1 MPGNLFPLTYK
12 PGVKRD
18 GTKFQ
23 SEYCT
28 DGRWIRFQRGIVKKI
43 GGMQGTAIRATVH
56 TFTSFGTNISNIF
69 LTSST
74 TSANIFAYIGAN
86 TAIAN
91 PNYTSQV
98 YKLETSPNL
107 QNGINLR
114 SITPSLGS
122 KTAFMWQ
129 FETVIRDRVKNIVC
143 FGADNAVNIAQ
154 NSAPRLFAGPVQADP
169 GTQLTEVALPPLA
182 NGGICYSNPYLFAY
196 GSNGYVA
203 YSRPAD
209 PLDFTAGRVGG
220 GELTIS
226 NDKVIFGAAIR
237 GGSNSPSLL
246 FWTLSSVVKVT
257 NVGDVAVN
265 FKIDVISKSSSILS
279 SRCVVEYDGVFFWI
293 GTDRFF
299 VYNGIVQEMPNTM
312 SLNYFFNNIDL
323 NYRQKVFGVKNTKY
337 GEIWWF
343 YPEKGQGNPVQNTR
357 ALIYNKREN
366 SWYDTAINRDS
377 GVFFED
383 LGFMCTFGKA
393 FISPD
398 DFLYVWR
405 HEVGVDQVYYPVATG
420 GSTQR
425 TLPILSSF
433 TTPTFSWSAFNPLK
447 QQTGVD
453 RWVDLRRIEPDF
465 LMDDN
470 ADQMLL
476 VVNTKEY
483 AQSVNVASDPIPF
496 TRTTGKLD
504 MNVQGRH
511 MNFTFSSNKNF
522 EIGYLMMLL
531 ALGDGDA

>member
-28 DGRWIRFQRGIVKKI
+28 DGQWIRFQRGIVKKI
-43 GGMQGTAIRATVH
+43 GGMLGNQGLSFNPVPLGASGNIPNILLLLSI
-56 TFTSFGTNISNIF
+56 TSNNFY
-69 LTSST
+69 
-74 TSANIFAYIGAN
+74 AYIGTTWTN
-86 TAIAN
+86 IG
-91 PNYTSQV
+91 TSSRV
-98 YKLETSPNL
+98 YKVEFTPNL
-107 QNGINLR
+107 IQIQNHI
-114 SITPSLGS
+114 ITPNLGP

-129 FETVIRDRVKNIVC
+129 FETVIRDGVKNIVC
-143 FGADNAVNIAQ
+143 FGADNAANIAQ
-154 NSAPRLFAGPVQADP
+154 NAAPRLFAGPVEAEP
-169 GTQLTEVALPPLA
+169 GTELTAVDGINALA
-182 NGGICYSNPYLFAY
+182 NGGICYSNPYLFVY
-196 GSNGYVA
+196 GSNGYVG

-209 PLDFTAGRVGG
+209 PLVFVGDG
-220 GELTIS
+220 SGSLTIS

-246 FWTLSSVVKVT
+246 FWTLGSVVKVT

-366 SWYDTAINRDS
+366 SWYDTAINRDA

-383 LGFMCTFGKA
+383 LGFMCTFGKPL
-393 FISPD
+393 IDEDEYS
-398 DFLYVWR
+398 YVWR
-405 HEVGVDQVYYPVATG
+405 HEVGTNQEYYPQNLG
-420 GSTQR
+420 GNTLVY
-425 TLPILSSF
+425 LPIPSSF
-433 TTPTFSWSAFNPLK
+433 TTPIFSWSAFNPLK

-453 RWVDLRRIEPDF
+453 RWVALNRIEPDF
-465 LMDDN
+465 LMDDDD
-470 ADQMLL
+470 DQMTL

-483 AQSVNVASDPIPF
+483 AQSQNVASDPILF
-496 TRTTGKLD
+496 TRITGKLD

>member
-1 MPGNLFPLTYK
+1 MSVYQCLSRY
-12 PGVKRD
+12 
-18 GTKFQ
+18 
-23 SEYCT
+23 
-28 DGRWIRFQRGIVKKI
+28 
-43 GGMQGTAIRATVH
+43 
-56 TFTSFGTNISNIF
+56 
-69 LTSST
+69 T
-74 TSANIFAYIGAN
+74 TSPNFYAYIGTNLN
-86 TAIAN
+86 T
-91 PNYTSQV
+91 SSRV
-98 YKLETSPNL
+98 YKETFTPQPIFSELNKEL
-107 QNGINLR
+107 
-114 SITPSLGS
+114 ITPDLGP

-129 FETVIRDRVKNIVC
+129 FETVIRDGVRNIVC
-143 FGADNAVNIAQ
+143 FGADNAANIAQ
-154 NSAPRLFAGPVQADP
+154 NAAPVLYAGPVQADP
-169 GTQLTEVALPPLA
+169 GTQLTVVEGINPLA
-182 NGGICYSNPYLFAY
+182 NGGICYSNPYLFIY

-209 PLDFTAGRVGG
+209 PFLFAGAGSG
-220 GELTIS
+220 SLTIS

-237 GGSNSPSLL
+237 GGSNSPSIL
-246 FWTLSSVVKVT
+246 FWTLGSVVKVT

-279 SRCVVEYDGVFFWI
+279 SRCVVEYDGVFFWV

-323 NYRQKVFGVKNTKY
+323 NHRQKVFGVKNTKY

-405 HEVGVDQVYYPVATG
+405 HEVGVNQVYYPVATG
-420 GSTQR
+420 GSTQQ

-453 RWVDLRRIEPDF
+453 RWVDLQRIEPDF

-470 ADQMLL
+470 ADQMTL

-483 AQSVNVASDPIPF
+483 AQSANVASDPITF
-496 TRTTGKLD
+496 TRITGKLD

-522 EIGYLMMLL
+522 EIGYTMMLL
-531 ALGDGDA
+531 GLGDGDA

>member
-12 PGVKRD
+12 PGIKRD

-28 DGRWIRFQRGIVKKI
+28 DGQWIRFQRGIVKKI
-43 GGMQGTAIRATVH
+43 GGMLGNFALPLAPVDAATA
-56 TFTSFGTNISNIF
+56 GNIPNI
-69 LTSST
+69 LLVSST
-74 TSANIFAYIGAN
+74 TSNNFYAYIGTNVGN
-86 TAIAN
+86 T
-91 PNYTSQV
+91 SRV
-98 YKLETSPNL
+98 YKVEFSPNL
-107 QNGINLR
+107 IGRRNAL
-114 SITPSLGS
+114 ITSSLGP

-129 FETVIRDRVKNIVC
+129 FETVIRDGVKNIVC
-143 FGADNAVNIAQ
+143 FGADNAANIAQ
-154 NSAPRLFAGPVQADP
+154 NAAPVLYAGAVQAEI
-169 GTQLTEVALPPLA
+169 GNLLTEVALPPLA

-246 FWTLSSVVKVT
+246 FWTLGSVVKVT
-257 NVGDVAVN
+257 NVGDAAVN

-279 SRCVVEYDGVFFWI
+279 SRCVVEYDGIFFWV

-323 NYRQKVFGVKNTKY
+323 NHRQKVFGVKNTKY

-366 SWYDTAINRDS
+366 SWYDTAINRDA

-383 LGFMCTFGKA
+383 LGFMFTFGKPL
-393 FISPD
+393 IND
-398 DFLYVWR
+398 DGFLYVWR
-405 HEVGVDQVYYPVATG
+405 HEAGTDQVWYPRAIG
-420 GSTQR
+420 R
-425 TLPILSSF
+425 NTLQTDRIPSSF

-453 RWVDLRRIEPDF
+453 RWVDLQRIEPDF

-470 ADQMLL
+470 ADQMML

-483 AQSVNVASDPIPF
+483 AQSANVASAPILF
-496 TRTTGKLD
+496 TRTTSKLD

-522 EIGYLMMLL
+522 EIGYTMMLL
-531 ALGDGDA
+531 GLGDGDA

>member
-1 MPGNLFPLTYK
+1 MAANLFPLTYK
-12 PGVKRD
+12 PGIKRD

-28 DGRWIRFQRGIVKKI
+28 DGQWVRFQRGIVKKI
-43 GGMQGTAIRATVH
+43 GGMFGNVGFPLAPVDPAT
-56 TFTSFGTNISNIF
+56 TGNIPNI
-69 LTSST
+69 LLVSST
-74 TSANIFAYIGAN
+74 TNNNFYAYIGTN
-86 TAIAN
+86 VGN
-91 PNYTSQV
+91 TSQV
-98 YKLETSPNL
+98 YKVEFSPNL
-107 QNGINLR
+107 RGIR
-114 SITPSLGS
+114 SSLITPDLGP

-129 FETVIRDRVKNIVC
+129 FETVIRDGIKNIVC
-143 FGADNAVNIAQ
+143 FGVDNAANIAQ
-154 NSAPRLFAGPVQADP
+154 NGAPVVYAGPVQADL

-209 PLDFTAGRVGG
+209 PLDFN
-220 GELTIS
+220 GEGSGSLTIS

-237 GGSNSPSLL
+237 GGSNSPSFL
-246 FWTLSSVVKVT
+246 FWTLGSVVKIT

-343 YPEKGQGNPVQNTR
+343 YPEKGQGDPVQNTR

-366 SWYDTAINRDS
+366 SWYDTEISRDA

-383 LGFMCTFGKA
+383 SGFMCTFGKA
-393 FISPD
+393 LQARDEYS
-398 DFLYVWR
+398 YVWQ
-405 HEVGVDQVYYPVATG
+405 HEVGTDQVWYPRGLG
-420 GSTQR
+420 GN
-425 TLPILSSF
+425 TLQTDPIPSGF

-465 LMDDN
+465 LMDND
-470 ADQMLL
+470 ADEINL

-483 AQSVNVASDPIPF
+483 AQSPNVAGTPITF
-496 TRTTGKLD
+496 TRVTGKLD

-511 MNFTFSSNKNF
+511 MNFTFFSTKNF
-522 EIGYLMMLL
+522 EIGYTMILL
-531 ALGDGDA
+531 GIGDGDA

>member
-1 MPGNLFPLTYK
+1 MAANLFPLTYK
-12 PGVKRD
+12 PGIKRD

-28 DGRWIRFQRGIVKKI
+28 DGQWVRFQRGIVKKI
-43 GGMQGTAIRATVH
+43 GGMLGMNVSFPQVPVDAATI
-56 TFTSFGTNISNIF
+56 TNIPNIF
-69 LTSST
+69 LLSS
-74 TSANIFAYIGAN
+74 SRGPYFFAYIGTNVDNSSRVYRLEFNAN
-86 TAIAN
+86 F
-91 PNYTSQV
+91 
-98 YKLETSPNL
+98 
-107 QNGINLR
+107 LR
-114 SITPSLGS
+114 IRVGQPLTPDLGL

-129 FETVIRDRVKNIVC
+129 FETVIRDGIKNIVC
-143 FGADNAVNIAQ
+143 FGADNAANIAQ
-154 NSAPRLFAGPVQADP
+154 NGAPVVYAGPVEAP
-169 GTQLTEVALPPLA
+169 RNTQLIAVDGINALA

-196 GSNGYVA
+196 GSNGYVG
-203 YSRPAD
+203 YSRSAD
-209 PLDFTAGRVGG
+209 PLAFVGDG
-220 GELTIS
+220 SGSLTIS

-343 YPEKGQGNPVQNTR
+343 YPEKGQGDPVQNTR

-366 SWYDTAINRDS
+366 SWYDTEISRDA

-383 LGFMCTFGKA
+383 SGFMCTFGKA
-393 FISPD
+393 LQVRDEYS
-398 DFLYVWR
+398 YVWQ
-405 HEVGVDQVYYPVATG
+405 HEVGTDQVWYPRGLG
-420 GSTQR
+420 GN
-425 TLPILSSF
+425 TLQTDPIPSGF

-453 RWVDLRRIEPDF
+453 RWVDLQRIEPDF
-465 LMDDN
+465 LMDND
-470 ADQMLL
+470 ADEINL

-483 AQSVNVASDPIPF
+483 AQSPNVAGALITF
-496 TRTTGKLD
+496 TRVTGKLD

-511 MNFTFSSNKNF
+511 MNFTFFSTKNF
-522 EIGYLMMLL
+522 EIGYTMILL
-531 ALGDGDA
+531 GIGDGDA

>member
-1 MPGNLFPLTYK
+1 MAGNLFPLTYK
-12 PGVKRD
+12 PGIKRD

-28 DGRWIRFQRGIVKKI
+28 DGQWIRFQRGVVKKI
-43 GGMQGTAIRATVH
+43 GGMQGTAISATVH

-74 TSANIFAYIGAN
+74 NNANIFAYIGAN
-86 TAIAN
+86 TVIVN
-91 PNYTSQV
+91 PHYTSQV
-98 YKLETSPNL
+98 YKLEISPSL
-107 QNGINLR
+107 KDAIRLI
-114 SITPSLGS
+114 SITPSLGI

-129 FETVIRDRVKNIVC
+129 FETVIRDQVRNIVC
-143 FGADNAVNIAQ
+143 FGADNAANIAQ
-154 NSAPRLFAGPVQADP
+154 NAAPVLYAGPVDASP
-169 GTQLTEVALPPLA
+169 GTQLTSINLPPLA

-196 GSNGYVA
+196 GSNGYVG

-209 PLDFTAGRVGG
+209 PLDFDGAGSGS
-220 GELTIS
+220 LTIS

-246 FWTLSSVVKVT
+246 FWTQGSVVKIS
-257 NVGDVAVN
+257 NIGDVAVN
-265 FKIDVISKSSSILS
+265 FKVDVISKSSSILS

-312 SLNYFFNNIDL
+312 SLNYFFNNVDL
-323 NYRQKVFGVKNTKY
+323 NHRQKVFGVKNTKY

-343 YPEKGQGNPVQNTR
+343 YPEKGQGDPVQNTR

-366 SWYDTAINRDS
+366 SWYDTEITRDS

-383 LGFMCTFGKA
+383 LGFMCTFGK
-393 FISPD
+393 PLQERD
-398 DFLYVWR
+398 DFFYLWR
-405 HEVGVDQVYYPVATG
+405 HEVGTDQYWSPVARG
-420 GSTQR
+420 GNVRQID
-425 TLPILSSF
+425 PIPSGF

-453 RWVDLRRIEPDF
+453 RWVDLQRIEPDF
-465 LMDDN
+465 LMDDD
-470 ADQMLL
+470 ADQMML

-483 AQSVNVASDPIPF
+483 AQSANVASNPINF

-511 MNFTFSSNKNF
+511 MNFTFFSNKNF
-522 EIGYLMMLL
+522 EIGYTMMLL
-531 ALGDGDA
+531 GLGDGDA

>member
-28 DGRWIRFQRGIVKKI
+28 DGQWIRFQRGIVKKM
-43 GGMQGTAIRATVH
+43 GGMFGNVGFPFDVADPATA
-56 TFTSFGTNISNIF
+56 GNIPGI
-69 LTSST
+69 LLVSST
-74 TSANIFAYIGAN
+74 TSTNFYAYIGTSLN
-86 TAIAN
+86 NSSRVYKETF
-91 PNYTSQV
+91 TSQANFSELN
-98 YKLETSPNL
+98 KEL
-107 QNGINLR
+107 
-114 SITPSLGS
+114 ITPDLGA

-129 FETVIRDRVKNIVC
+129 FETVIRDGIKNIVC
-143 FGADNAVNIAQ
+143 FGADNAANIAQ
-154 NSAPRLFAGPVQADP
+154 NAAPIVYAGPVQAAP
-169 GTQLTEVALPPLA
+169 GTQLTLVAGINPLA

-196 GSNGYVA
+196 GSNGYVG

-209 PLDFTAGRVGG
+209 PLAFDGAGSGS
-220 GELTIS
+220 LTIS
-226 NDKVIFGAAIR
+226 NDKVIFGSAIR

-343 YPEKGQGNPVQNTR
+343 YPEKGQGNPVKNTR

-366 SWYDTAINRDS
+366 SWYDTAINRDA

-383 LGFMCTFGKA
+383 LGFMCTFGKPLVNVDA
-393 FISPD
+393 YS
-398 DFLYVWR
+398 YVWR
-405 HEVGVDQVYYPVATG
+405 HEVGTDQVYYPRFLG
-420 GSTQR
+420 GNELLTVSI
-425 TLPILSSF
+425 PSSF

-465 LMDDN
+465 LMDNDT
-470 ADQMLL
+470 DRIELI
-476 VVNTKEY
+476 VNTKEY
-483 AQSVNVASDPIPF
+483 AQSPNVASDPIFF

-511 MNFTFSSNKNF
+511 MNFTFFSTKNF

>member
-12 PGVKRD
+12 PGIKRD

-28 DGRWIRFQRGIVKKI
+28 DGQWIRFQRGIVKKI
-43 GGMQGTAIRATVH
+43 GGMLGNVGFPLAAVDPATA
-56 TFTSFGTNISNIF
+56 GNIPNI
-69 LTSST
+69 LLVSST
-74 TSANIFAYIGAN
+74 TNNNFYAYIGTN
-86 TAIAN
+86 VGN
-91 PNYTSQV
+91 TSQV
-98 YKLETSPNL
+98 YKVEFSPNL
-107 QNGINLR
+107 IGIRNNL
-114 SITPSLGS
+114 ITPVLGL

-129 FETVIRDRVKNIVC
+129 FETVIRDGVRNIVC
-143 FGADNAVNIAQ
+143 FGADNAANIAQ
-154 NSAPRLFAGPVQADP
+154 NAASVFYAGPVQADL
-169 GTQLTEVALPPLA
+169 GTQLNIIALPPLA

-196 GSNGYVA
+196 GSNGFVGVSA
-203 YSRPAD
+203 AND
-209 PLDFTAGRVGG
+209 PLEFNLGNGAQV
-220 GELTIS
+220 LTIS

-246 FWTLSSVVKVT
+246 FWTLGSVVKVT

-323 NYRQKVFGVKNTKY
+323 NHRQKVFGVKNTKY

-343 YPEKGQGNPVQNTR
+343 YPEKGQAAPVQNTR

-366 SWYDTAINRDS
+366 SWYDTAINRDA

-383 LGFMCTFGKA
+383 LGFMCTFGKPL
-393 FISPD
+393 IDEDEYS
-398 DFLYVWR
+398 YVWR
-405 HEVGVDQVYYPVATG
+405 HEVGTNQEYYPRYLG
-420 GSTQR
+420 GNTLVY
-425 TLPILSSF
+425 LPIPSSF

-453 RWVDLRRIEPDF
+453 RWVDLQRIEPDF
-465 LMDDN
+465 LMDDD
-470 ADQMLL
+470 ADQMTL

-483 AQSVNVASDPIPF
+483 AQSPNVASAPLIF

-522 EIGYLMMLL
+522 EIGYTMMLL
-531 ALGDGDA
+531 GLGDGDA

>member
-1 MPGNLFPLTYK
+1 MAGNLFPLIYK
-12 PGVKRD
+12 PGIKRD

-23 SEYCT
+23 SDYCT
-28 DGRWIRFQRGIVKKI
+28 DGQWVRFQRGIVKKI
-43 GGMQGTAIRATVH
+43 GGMQGTAILAAVH

-69 LTSST
+69 LISS
-74 TSANIFAYIGAN
+74 AVNNNIYAYIGAN
-86 TAIAN
+86 TVLVN
-91 PNYTSQV
+91 PDYTSQV
-98 YKLETSPNL
+98 YKLELSPNL
-107 QNGINLR
+107 EGAIRLR
-114 SITPSLGS
+114 SITPSLGP

-129 FETVIRDRVKNIVC
+129 FETVIRDGIKNIVC
-143 FGADNAVNIAQ
+143 FGADNAANIAQ
-154 NSAPRLFAGPVQADP
+154 NAAPVAYYGPVQADP
-169 GTQLTEVALPPLA
+169 GVQLNPVVNLPAAA

-196 GSNGYVA
+196 GSNGFVA

-209 PLDFTAGRVGG
+209 PLNFDGDGSG
-220 GELTIS
+220 SLTIS

-246 FWTLSSVVKVT
+246 FWTQGSVVKIS

-265 FKIDVISKSSSILS
+265 FKVDVISKTSSILS

-312 SLNYFFNNIDL
+312 NLNYFFNNIDL

-366 SWYDTAINRDS
+366 SWYDTEISRDS

-383 LGFMCTFGKA
+383 SGFMCTFGKA
-393 FISPD
+393 LQNRDEYFYI
-398 DFLYVWR
+398 WR
-405 HEVGVDQVYYPVATG
+405 HEVGINQHWSPVAQG
-420 GSTQR
+420 GNVRQIV
-425 TLPILSSF
+425 PIPSGF
-433 TTPTFSWSAFNPLK
+433 TMPTFSWSAFNPLK

-453 RWVDLRRIEPDF
+453 RWVDLQRIEPDF
-465 LMDDN
+465 LMDND
-470 ADQMLL
+470 ADEINL

-483 AQSVNVASDPIPF
+483 AQSLNVASAPITF
-496 TRTTGKLD
+496 TRVTGKLD

-511 MNFTFSSNKNF
+511 MSFTFFSNKNF
-522 EIGYLMMLL
+522 EIGYTMILL
-531 ALGDGDA
+531 AIGDGDA

>member
-1 MPGNLFPLTYK
+1 MPGNFFPLTYK

-28 DGRWIRFQRGIVKKI
+28 DGQWIRFQRGIVKKI
-43 GGMQGTAIRATVH
+43 GGMLGNVGFPLAAVDPATA
-56 TFTSFGTNISNIF
+56 GNIPNI
-69 LTSST
+69 LLVSST
-74 TSANIFAYIGAN
+74 TSNNFYAYIGTN
-86 TAIAN
+86 VGN
-91 PNYTSQV
+91 TSQV
-98 YKLETSPNL
+98 YKVEFSPNL
-107 QNGINLR
+107 IGIRNNL
-114 SITPSLGS
+114 ITPDLGP

-129 FETVIRDRVKNIVC
+129 FETVIRDGVKNIVC
-143 FGADNAVNIAQ
+143 FGADNAANIAQ
-154 NSAPRLFAGPVQADP
+154 NAAPRLFAGSVQAAL
-169 GTQLTEVALPPLA
+169 GAQLTAVALPPLA

-226 NDKVIFGAAIR
+226 NDKVIFGSAIR

-299 VYNGIVQEMPNTM
+299 VYNGIVQEIPNTM

-366 SWYDTAINRDS
+366 SWYDTAINRDA

-383 LGFMCTFGKA
+383 LGFMCTFGKPLENVDA
-393 FISPD
+393 FS
-398 DFLYVWR
+398 YVWR
-405 HEVGVDQVYYPVATG
+405 HEVGVNQVYYPRFLGGNEQATV
-420 GSTQR
+420 
-425 TLPILSSF
+425 PIPSSF

-465 LMDDN
+465 LMDNNTDEIE
-470 ADQMLL
+470 LI
-476 VVNTKEY
+476 VNTKEY
-483 AQSVNVASDPIPF
+483 AQSQNVASDPILF
-496 TRTTGKLD
+496 TRITGKLD

-511 MNFTFSSNKNF
+511 MNFTFFSNKNF

>member
-12 PGVKRD
+12 PGIKRD

-28 DGRWIRFQRGIVKKI
+28 DGQWIRFQRGIVKKI
-43 GGMQGTAIRATVH
+43 GGMLGNVGFPLAAVDPATA
-56 TFTSFGTNISNIF
+56 GNIPNI
-69 LTSST
+69 LLVSST
-74 TSANIFAYIGAN
+74 TNNNFYAYIGTN
-86 TAIAN
+86 VGN
-91 PNYTSQV
+91 TSQV
-98 YKLETSPNL
+98 YKVEFSPNL
-107 QNGINLR
+107 IGIRNNL
-114 SITPSLGS
+114 ITADLGA

-129 FETVIRDRVKNIVC
+129 FETVIRDGVRNIVC
-143 FGADNAVNIAQ
+143 FGADNAANIAQ
-154 NSAPRLFAGPVQADP
+154 NAAPVLYAGPVQADP
-169 GTQLTEVALPPLA
+169 GTQLTVVDGINPLA
-182 NGGICYSNPYLFAY
+182 NGGICYSNPYLFIY

-209 PLDFTAGRVGG
+209 PFLFAGAGSG
-220 GELTIS
+220 SLTIS

-246 FWTLSSVVKVT
+246 FWTLGSVVKVT

-343 YPEKGQGNPVQNTR
+343 YPEKGQAAPVQNTR

-366 SWYDTAINRDS
+366 SWYDTAINRDA

-383 LGFMCTFGKA
+383 LGFMCTFGKPL
-393 FISPD
+393 IDEDEYS
-398 DFLYVWR
+398 YVWR
-405 HEVGVDQVYYPVATG
+405 HEVGTNQEYYPRYLG
-420 GSTQR
+420 GNTLVY
-425 TLPILSSF
+425 LPIPSSF

-453 RWVDLRRIEPDF
+453 RWVDLQRIEPDF
-465 LMDDN
+465 LMDDD
-470 ADQMLL
+470 ADQMNLI
-476 VVNTKEY
+476 VNTKEY
-483 AQSVNVASDPIPF
+483 AQSQNVASTPLIF
-496 TRTTGKLD
+496 TRITGKLD

-522 EIGYLMMLL
+522 EIGYTMMLL
-531 ALGDGDA
+531 GLGDGDA

>member
-12 PGVKRD
+12 PGIKRD

-28 DGRWIRFQRGIVKKI
+28 DGQWIRFQRGIVKKI
-43 GGMQGTAIRATVH
+43 GGMEGAALSATVH
-56 TFTSFGTNISNIF
+56 AFTSFGTNISNIF
-69 LTSST
+69 LISST
-74 TSANIFAYIGAN
+74 TDNNIFAYIGAN
-86 TAIAN
+86 TVIED

-98 YKLETSPNL
+98 YKFEMTPNFI
-107 QNGINLR
+107 GVYIR
-114 SITPSLGS
+114 AITPTLGP

-129 FETVIRDRVKNIVC
+129 FETVIRDGVRNIVC
-143 FGADNAVNIAQ
+143 FGADNAANIAQ
-154 NSAPRLFAGPVQADP
+154 NAAPVLYAGPVQAAV
-169 GTQLTEVALPPLA
+169 GTQLTAVDGINPLA
-182 NGGICYSNPYLFAY
+182 NGGICYSNPYLFIY

-209 PLDFTAGRVGG
+209 PLVFTGAGSGS
-220 GELTIS
+220 LTIS

-246 FWTLSSVVKVT
+246 FWTLGSVVKVT
-257 NVGDVAVN
+257 NVEDVAVN

-323 NYRQKVFGVKNTKY
+323 NHRQKVFGVKNTKY

-343 YPEKGQGNPVQNTR
+343 YPEKGQGAVVQNTR

-366 SWYDTAINRDS
+366 SWYDTAINRDA

-383 LGFMCTFGKA
+383 LGFMCTFGKPL
-393 FISPD
+393 ID
-398 DFLYVWR
+398 EDEYYYVWR
-405 HEVGVDQVYYPVATG
+405 HEVGTNQEYYPRYLG
-420 GSTQR
+420 GNTLVY
-425 TLPILSSF
+425 LPIPSSF

-453 RWVDLRRIEPDF
+453 RWVDLQRIEPDF
-465 LMDDN
+465 LMDDD
-470 ADQMLL
+470 ADQMTL

-483 AQSVNVASDPIPF
+483 AQSANVASAPLIF
-496 TRTTGKLD
+496 TRITGKLD

-522 EIGYLMMLL
+522 EIGYTMMLL
-531 ALGDGDA
+531 GLGDGDA

>member
-1 MPGNLFPLTYK
+1 MANLFPLTYK
-12 PGVKRD
+12 PGIKRD

-28 DGRWIRFQRGIVKKI
+28 DGQWVRFQRGVVKKI
-43 GGMQGTAIRATVH
+43 GGM
-56 TFTSFGTNISNIF
+56 FGTNTFFPRNPVNPNTVGNIPNI
-69 LTSST
+69 LLASSPT
-74 TSANIFAYIGAN
+74 NNNFYAYIGTN
-86 TAIAN
+86 VN
-91 PNYTSQV
+91 DTSIV
-98 YKLETSPNL
+98 YKLILSPGFL
-107 QNGINLR
+107 DLGLNGI
-114 SITPSLGS
+114 TPGIGP
-122 KTAFMWQ
+122 KTNFMWQ
-129 FETVIRDRVKNIVC
+129 FETVIRDGVKNIVC
-143 FGADNAVNIAQ
+143 FGADNAANIAQ
-154 NSAPRLFAGPVQADP
+154 NAAPRLFAGPVQAEP
-169 GTQLTEVALPPLA
+169 GTQLTAVDGINAVA

-196 GSNGYVA
+196 GSNGYVG

-209 PLDFTAGRVGG
+209 PLAFAGDGSG
-220 GELTIS
+220 SLTIS
-226 NDKVIFGAAIR
+226 NDKVIFGASIR

-312 SLNYFFNNIDL
+312 NLNYFFNNIDL

-366 SWYDTAINRDS
+366 SWYDTAINRDA

-383 LGFMCTFGKA
+383 LGFMCTFGKPLENVDA
-393 FISPD
+393 FS
-398 DFLYVWR
+398 YVWR
-405 HEVGVDQVYYPVATG
+405 HEVGTDQVYYPRFLG
-420 GSTQR
+420 GNEQLTV
-425 TLPILSSF
+425 PIPSSF

-465 LMDDN
+465 LMDNNTDEIE
-470 ADQMLL
+470 LI
-476 VVNTKEY
+476 VNTKEY
-483 AQSVNVASDPIPF
+483 AQSPNVASAPILF